1 MVKKCKKPSLGPHYG
16 RVQNPIS
23 TFTAAYAFIQ
33 NHPGKIYTTRPRN
46 GNGKDFEAFATVSQ
60 KGKRKGWQVINFKT
74 AKSEAKSYKKCWGH
88 MTNISGVHIHMYTSV
103 IR

>member
-60 KGKRKGWQVINFKT
+60 KGKRKGDTTPLLKKYFS
-74 AKSEAKSYKKCWGH
+74 KS
-88 MTNISGVHIHMYTSV
+88 
-103 IR
+103 IRIYQFH